1 LGTGQVRVTPNRAT
15 VMLAVETRGAT
26 AAAASVANA
35 RVQRAVIDTL
45 RAMGLEGSAVS
56 TSDFSVSPDE
66 DPEGTRPRRSG
77 YVARNALSVEIASLG
92 RVGPIIDAA
101 LARGATSAG
110 QIVFRT
116 SAADSAQQAA
126 LAAAA
131 TKASRQAAALATALG
146 GSLGALIQAT
156 TNTRGEEFEVL
167 GYGLEATRAPF
178 AIGTPIAPGELTI
191 EVRILARWRFI
202 PK

>member
-1 LGTGQVRVTPNRAT
+1 VRVTPNRAT

-26 AAAASVANA
+26 AAAASAANA

-45 RAMGLEGSAVS
+45 RAMGLEGSSVS
-56 TSDFSVSPDE
+56 TSDFNVSPDE
-66 DPEGTRPRRSG
+66 DQEGTKPRRNG
-77 YVARNALSVEIASLG
+77 YVARNALSIDVASLS

-110 QIVFRT
+110 QIVFGT

-126 LAAAA
+126 LVAAA
-131 TKASRQAAALATALG
+131 TQANRQAAALATALG
-146 GSLGALIQAT
+146 GSLGALMQAT
-156 TNTRGEEFEVL
+156 TNTRGDEFEVL
-167 GYGLEATRAPF
+167 GYGQGARRAAF
-178 AIGTPIAPGELTI
+178 AITTPIAPGDLTI
-191 EVRILARWRFI
+191 EARILARWRFI